1 MTLGKL
7 IETITALRGQQYDT
21 DIMVGWV
28 NEIESQAV
36 EEVINRAE
44 GVQVD
49 FTPYEWK
56 LDMEKELQIP
66 DRFQDVYINYMF
78 AKIDFMNQETER
90 YNNDVAMQDAAWKA
104 YAAWYIRT
112 HMPKA
117 MPVFRNY

>member
-7 IETITALRGQQYDT
+7 IETIIALRGQQYDT

-36 EEVINRAE
+36 EQVINRSE

-49 FTPYEWK
+49 FTPYEWEI
-56 LDMEKELQIP
+56 DMEKELLIP
-66 DRFQDVYINYMF
+66 DRFQDVYMSYMF
-78 AKIDFMNQETER
+78 AKIDFMNQEIER

-104 YAAWYIRT
+104 YASWHIRT

-117 MPVFRNY
+117 MPSFQNF